1 MYIVFKFDDD
11 KFLKWYKVDIGINKE
26 DSESFDMIIFESND
40 FWKEFV
46 NEFDFEEFDFVLC
59 VFVIVFWLF
68 IIDLLFFVFIWID
81 EYEVFN

>member
-11 KFLKWYKVDIGINKE
+11 KFLKWDKVDIGINKE
-26 DSESFDMIIFESND
+26 DSESFDMVIFESND

-46 NEFDFEEFDFVLC
+46 NEFDFEEFEFVLW

-68 IIDLLFFVFIWID
+68 VVNLLFFVFMDWWIWCI
-81 EYEVFN
+81 